1 MAVSPE
7 VSFEVSLHQLKL
19 SDSTHTPGQSLAGKG
34 IDCQK
39 GHDKMRYCW
48 LEFLILLLH
57 TFMMKR

>member
-19 SDSTHTPGQSLAGKG
+19 SDSTHTPEG